1 MLRKI
6 FCLLTAAAMLIC
18 NAQALT
24 RDEVRALWQ
33 DLSAQFGDDSPYQTP
48 PDPQNFVSGAL
59 SDAAQRDALNVLNFL
74 RTLAGLQ
81 AVQLNSL
88 YSLRAQNGALLLA
101 ANDELTHHPLQPEG
115 MQDDLYQSGLTGT
128 EQGNIAKF
136 NWMRPQILVDGV
148 TYFARDDGPAN
159 LENLGHRRW
168 LLNPTMAE
176 TGFGL
181 ANSLSGMSYV
191 TMYAVDQGNADASWT
206 HVAWPSDG
214 AFPVELMRSA
224 LAWSIS
230 VNEEFYDLDA
240 SHPTIVLREENSGAT
255 FSFDPL
261 LESGDGY
268 CTLSRQAYGSGSC
281 LIFRPD
287 LKGAG
292 IEEYV
297 QNQLW
302 TVEVRGLIQRDGQA
316 AELDYC
322 CEMISLYVQEVA
334 NVEMN
339 LWEANL
345 APGEKL
351 QLEAQV
357 VPTYADNRFVRWISS
372 NPDVAD
378 VDEKGLV
385 TAVGPGTC
393 EITAT
398 SENGRWDGCTVTV
411 K

>member
-1 MLRKI
+1 MRRKI
-6 FCLLTAAAMLIC
+6 FCILAAAAMLWSS
-18 NAQALT
+18 AQALT

-33 DLSAQFGDDSPYQTP
+33 DLSAQFEDASPYQTLP
-48 PDPQNFVSGAL
+48 EPQNFVSGAL
-59 SDAAQRDALNVLNFL
+59 TGAAQRDALNVLNFL
-74 RTLAGLQ
+74 RTLAGLES
-81 AVQLNSL
+81 VQLNSL

-115 MQDDLYQSGLTGT
+115 MQDDLYQSALAGT

-136 NWMRPQILVDGV
+136 NWMRPQILIDGV

-168 LLNPTMAE
+168 LLNPAMAE

-191 TMYAVDQGNADASWT
+191 TMYAVDQGNADAPWT

-214 AFPVELMRSA
+214 AFPVELMRSE

-230 VNEEFYDLDA
+230 LNDEFYDLDA

-281 LIFRPD
+281 LIFRLD
-287 LKGAG
+287 LKSAG

-302 TVEVRGLIQRDGQA
+302 TVEVCGLVERDGCA
-316 AELDYC
+316 AELNYC
-322 CEMISLYVQEVA
+322 CEMFSLYVQEVV
-334 NVEMN
+334 NVEMS
-339 LWEANL
+339 LLEADL
-345 APGEKL
+345 VPGEKL
-351 QLEAQV
+351 QLEALV
-357 VPTYADNRFVRWISS
+357 VPTYADNRFVRWSS
-372 NPDVAD
+372 SDPGVAL

-385 TAVGPGTC
+385 TAVNPGTC

-398 SENGRWDGCTVTV
+398 SENGRWDGCTITV
-411 K
+411 E